1 MIDWNI
7 YSQQKIYTFYLLYD
21 WKINVFFFFF
31 KILKLIL
38 ILIYFIR
45 FYSIRF
51 LIINKI
57 NNINIGFIITLIL

>member
-38 ILIYFIR
+38 ILIFFIR